1 MQPCG
6 HVSCQLYLLLL
17 QLPSVVPCINFLVR
31 TFLCVKQKVDHR
43 RYSKSQSSDSES
55 DAVSVGPSGN
65 VSCQLNLLLVQLP
78 SVVSCID
85 FLCKKFPFCHTKS
98 RPQNDSNSQFSD
110 SKSDTLTVGPCGHVS
125 SQLYL
130 FRVQLPNVVPCID
143 FLCKKFPLCQ
153 TKSRPQRNSN
163 PQSSDSK
170 SDAVSVGPSGN
181 VSCQLNLLL
190 VQLPSVVSCID
201 FLCKKFPFCQTKS
214 RPQNDLNSQFSDS
227 ESDTLTVG
235 PCGHVSSQLYLLL
248 LQLLGIVPCIDF
260 VRTFF
265 CAKQKVDHRGIL
277 TPNHLIE
284 VRRVIRWP

>member
-43 RYSKSQSSDSES
+43 RYSKPQSSDSES

-125 SQLYL
+125 CQLYL
-130 FRVQLPNVVPCID
+130 LLVQLPSVVPCISFLVRT
-143 FLCKKFPLCQ
+143 FLCVKQKVDH
-153 TKSRPQRNSN
+153 RRYSN

-170 SDAVSVGPSGN
+170 SDALSVGTCSHAAMYPVN
-181 VSCQLNLLL
+181 CICYFFSCQVLSL
-190 VQLPSVVSCID
+190 V
-201 FLCKKFPFCQTKS
+201 
-214 RPQNDLNSQFSDS
+214 
-227 ESDTLTVG
+227 LT
-235 PCGHVSSQLYLLL
+235 SL
-248 LQLLGIVPCIDF
+248 
-260 VRTFF
+260 
-265 CAKQKVDHRGIL
+265 
-277 TPNHLIE
+277 
-284 VRRVIRWP
+284 